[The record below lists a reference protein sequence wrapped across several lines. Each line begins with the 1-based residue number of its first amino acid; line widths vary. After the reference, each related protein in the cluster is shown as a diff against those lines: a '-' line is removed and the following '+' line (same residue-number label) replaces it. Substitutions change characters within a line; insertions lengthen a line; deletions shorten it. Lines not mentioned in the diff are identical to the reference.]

1 MPRYKY
7 NELADERNR
16 LLQQRAD
23 LVELAVNLEA
33 DATGIIREDAAGDPN
48 HEYNRLNRGEQ
59 RNYINNVVEEERTSI
74 TNEIEDIDNQLLT
87 VGVLMDN
94 WSEPTQPPPLS
105 VPVLED
111 SFDYGPGSPPG
122 FVPDSPPYAPGSP
135 PGSPP
140 GFVPGSPPGFPP
152 GFVPDSP
159 SYAPGSPLSPVPNS
173 PTGSQR
179 SLPLSDLDISDES
192 PEIINV
198 EPTPPGSP
206 NITPPPRSPQV
217 PSAPTRRRGGTK
229 KRKGKKRKVTKKK
242 KTAKKGKKTKKR

>member
-122 FVPDSPPYAPGSP
+122 SPPGFPQGFVPDSPP
-135 PGSPP
+135 
-140 GFVPGSPPGFPP
+140 
-152 GFVPDSP
+152 
-159 SYAPGSPLSPVPNS
+159 YAPGSPLSPVPNS

-192 PEIINV
+192 PEIIDV
-198 EPTPPGSP
+198 VTPPGSP

-217 PSAPTRRRGGTK
+217 PSAPTSRRGGTK

>member
-33 DATGIIREDAAGDPN
+33 DATGIIREDDPN

-94 WSEPTQPPPLS
+94 WSEPMLPPPPLS
-105 VPVLED
+105 MPD
-111 SFDYGPGSPPG
+111 SFDYGQGSPDYSPPG
-122 FVPDSPPYAPGSP
+122 TPPYVPDSPPYAPGSP
-135 PGSPP
+135 I
-140 GFVPGSPPGFPP
+140 
-152 GFVPDSP
+152 
-159 SYAPGSPLSPVPNS
+159 SPVPNS
-173 PTGSQR
+173 HR
-179 SLPLSDLDISDES
+179 SIIDLT
-192 PEIINV
+192 
-198 EPTPPGSP
+198 TPPGSP
-206 NITPPPRSPQV
+206 NWRQLLSNRPTPTPRREIFITPPPRSPQV
-217 PSAPTRRRGGTK
+217 PSAPTRSRRGGTK
-229 KRKGKKRKVTKKK
+229 KRKGKKRKATKK